1 MGFCFQ
7 IARGRAR
14 EGEPTMVLVRFQY
27 LRSDSECKLR
37 IGQFNFI
44 CSKMGQNLSDGSQDI
59 CKETGSN
66 LTPFNGF

>member
-1 MGFCFQ
+1 
-7 IARGRAR
+7 
-14 EGEPTMVLVRFQY
+14 MVLVRIQY